1 MKKELCQFL
10 DIPNIYHRAKTQIKL
25 LRDFS
30 EKRHTD
36 GQTDRQTIF
45 RTLRRIE
52 QKYGLYMQN
61 KCLIYRILSF
71 QEKRIDTDEDKTT
84 EAKQF

>member
-1 MKKELCQFL
+1 M
-10 DIPNIYHRAKTQIKL
+10 DR
-25 LRDFS
+25 
-30 EKRHTD
+30 
-36 GQTDRQTIF
+36 QTDRQTIF